1 MHLTH
6 TRVEGRYTLRLA
18 VGSPL
23 TTGKHVDEA
32 WDLLRTAADDLLPG

>member
-6 TRVEGRYTLRLA
+6 TRVEGRYALRLA

-23 TTGKHVDEA
+23 TTEKHVDEA
-32 WDLLRTAADDLLPG
+32 WNLLAATADDLVGA